1 MAGKDRFLSELKR
14 DIASSYELA
23 ASGFSRH
30 ADEHV
35 YGHLARPLVEFL
47 GPIQGVVLD
56 VASGSGAVA
65 RLLPQVV
72 ALDISRNLLKANDA
86 FLKVQADAEQLP
98 FRDDSFV
105 AGTCAFGLNH
115 FPRPVIAL
123 AELARVAPLVG
134 VVTWKRP
141 EKPYAPSEAVF
152 GVIERHCGRA
162 RSLVGEAVE
171 RMSVEVGSEPAV
183 AALLVDAGLAA
194 TVATVGASVPW
205 PGTEA
210 FVDYRLSMLGS
221 LANETDMQILRA
233 DAVAAVD
240 DLASDQLAWEPDL
253 VMAVGRRSAVR

>member
-1 MAGKDRFLSELKR
+1 MTELKR
-14 DIASSYELA
+14 DIACSYELA

-30 ADEHV
+30 ADNHI
-35 YGHLARPLVEFL
+35 YRHLAGPLVQFL

-86 FLKVQADAEQLP
+86 LLRVQADAEQLP
-98 FRDDSFV
+98 FRDDSFA

-115 FPRPVIAL
+115 FPRPAIAL

-141 EKPYAPSEAVF
+141 EKPYVPAEAIF

-162 RSLVGEAVE
+162 RSPVGEAVE
-171 RMSVEVGSEPAV
+171 RMSVEVGSEPAL
-183 AALLVDAGLAA
+183 AALLADVGLAA
-194 TVATVGASVPW
+194 TVSTVGTTVPW

-221 LANETDMQILRA
+221 LANETDMPKLRA
-233 DAVAAVD
+233 DAIAAVD
-240 DLASDQLAWEPDL
+240 GLDSDRLAWEPDL
-253 VMAVGRRSAVR
+253 VMAVGRRPAVRRSVL